1 MLKQRV
7 QTALVIAPLLVLAVI
22 LLPTTWFA
30 VLLMVVVGAGA
41 WELAPLGGYRMH
53 PVVKGIFAAFAVLLA
68 VGLLTTGPAQIFIW
82 LGLAAWF
89 AAMMWLINPEA
100 VIPGWIRL
108 GVGLMILLT
117 GWTSLVLLHGEGESG
132 HWLVLLLLALVVAA
146 DIGAYFAGRQFGKR
160 KLAPRISPG
169 KTWAGVTGGL
179 LAAVPVALVGAFLLG
194 VEAYFGFV
202 VVCLLAVMASVF
214 GDLVESLLK
223 RQAGVKDSGSLLPG
237 HGGVLDRLD
246 SVVAAA
252 PIFLILVV
260 GAVEL

>member
-7 QTALVIAPLLVLAVI
+7 QTALVVAPLLILAVI
-22 LLPTTWFA
+22 FLPTNWFA
-30 VLLMVVVGAGA
+30 VLLMVVVAAGA
-41 WELAPLGGYRMH
+41 WELAPLGGYQMH
-53 PVVKGIFAAFAVLLA
+53 PAVRGIFTAVAVLLA
-68 VGLLTTGPAQIFIW
+68 IGLLSTGPAFIFVW

-100 VIPGWIRL
+100 EIPGWIRL
-108 GVGLMILLT
+108 ALGLMILLT
-117 GWTSLVLLHGEGESG
+117 GWVSLVILHKEVG
-132 HWLVLLLLALVVAA
+132 HWPVLLLLALVVAA
-146 DIGAYFAGRQFGKR
+146 DVGAYFAGRQFGRR

-169 KTWAGVTGGL
+169 KTWAGVSGGL
-179 LAAVPVALVGAFLLG
+179 LAAVPVALVGALG
-194 VEAYFGFV
+194 LGIEAYLGFV
-202 VVCLLAVMASVF
+202 VVCMLAVMASVF

-223 RQAGVKDSGSLLPG
+223 RQAGVKDSGTLLPG

-260 GAVEL
+260 GAVEI